1 MYEMKG
7 ISSSPQ
13 TYSRLLNETID
24 NAKEKALGMKQ
35 TVQDNMALSIALA
48 STVFVLLIL
57 CCYLKRKYSRSAQ
70 VISRREYKKLLKD
83 RQKRQEELHDMR
95 EHDDRHLSRD
105 SELGRRGTCS
115 LPAEE
120 KKRRTGKKS
129 NQDPALANS
138 SMESNETMMSQEE
151 VEFVGNSGDVENG
164 DQGFEVGVSPIK
176 ASKSDAED
184 RHYLRNDALTLTVF
198 DNEDEEANQTQGR
211 RSKFTF
217 SRKKKER
224 QGSF

>member
-1 MYEMKG
+1 MEG
-7 ISSSPQ
+7 LSSSTQ

-24 NAKEKALGMKQ
+24 NAKEKALDMKR
-35 TVQDNMALSIALA
+35 TVQDNMVLSIVLA
-48 STVFVLLIL
+48 STVFALLIL

-83 RQKRQEELHDMR
+83 RQMRQKELHERR

-105 SELGRRGTCS
+105 RELEKRGKYS
-115 LPAEE
+115 LQAEE

-129 NQDPALANS
+129 DQTLANS
-138 SMESNETMMSQEE
+138 SMETNETMMSQEE

-176 ASKSDAED
+176 ASRGDAED
-184 RHYLRNDALTLTVF
+184 RHYLQNDAENVF
-198 DNEDEEANQTQGR
+198 DNEDEETNQTKGR
-211 RSKFTF
+211 KSKFPF
-217 SRKKKER
+217 GRKKKER

>member
-1 MYEMKG
+1 MEG
-7 ISSSPQ
+7 LSSSTQ

-24 NAKEKALGMKQ
+24 NAKEKALGMKR
-35 TVQDNMALSIALA
+35 TVQDNMVLSIVLA
-48 STVFVLLIL
+48 STVFALLIL

-95 EHDDRHLSRD
+95 ENDNRHLSRD
-105 SELGRRGTCS
+105 RDLEKRGKYS

-129 NQDPALANS
+129 DQTLANS
-138 SMESNETMMSQEE
+138 SMETNETMMSQEE

-184 RHYLRNDALTLTVF
+184 RHYLQNDAEPVF

-211 RSKFTF
+211 RPKFPF